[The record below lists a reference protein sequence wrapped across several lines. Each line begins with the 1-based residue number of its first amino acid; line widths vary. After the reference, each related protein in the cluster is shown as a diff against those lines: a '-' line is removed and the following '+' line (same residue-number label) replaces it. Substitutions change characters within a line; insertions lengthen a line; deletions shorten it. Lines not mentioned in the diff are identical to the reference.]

1 MAAKKGK
8 RASLSVAGSNARA
21 RHDLQKLRDAENQA
35 ESEPV
40 TRSNTG
46 TTVRTTMMTF
56 RITHALAEE
65 LRGASQALKA
75 KGLRGDQANIVRKGL
90 EAKLKEL
97 RDTHN
102 GGKPF
107 PRVAAT
113 QKDSLPDI

>member
-21 RHDLQKLRDAENQA
+21 RHDLQKLRDAES
-35 ESEPV
+35 ESV

-46 TTVRTTMMTF
+46 STAGTTMMTF

-65 LRGASQALKA
+65 LRGASQALKE